1 MKAKKIFSCLFV
13 LSFGL
18 AGIFAET
25 DKLVK
30 PQKPYDPEAPF
41 LMHNWG
47 VCWSR
52 VTRIQT
58 KTDRSNFVW
67 QDDLVGL
74 YYSVQTGN
82 LPVNL
87 ILSAEVMYPYHYE
100 FNKVAQIS
108 KQIILYSFNFNL
120 GPIWTVPL
128 FDVAKLD
135 LAPMVHYRYQLS
147 DKYHHNEIGL
157 GAFVGFEF
165 PVTKKISI
173 LLNGEFTYDL
183 GNLGTNSKV
192 QPFDHVFSYNAQ
204 LGCRISNRGKN
215 SFYYIKDKEAKEIA
229 RQRAAERQQ
238 EQEAK
243 KQEQEAKKQQ
253 KEEMKAQYKKDLEE
267 YKQAKKTQKAEKART
282 RAEAKGE

>member
-13 LSFGL
+13 LYFGL

-128 FDVAKLD
+128 FDVVKLD

-165 PVTKKISI
+165 PITKKISV

-204 LGCRISNRGKN
+204 LGCRISNSKN

-229 RQRAAERQQ
+229 KQRVAERQQ